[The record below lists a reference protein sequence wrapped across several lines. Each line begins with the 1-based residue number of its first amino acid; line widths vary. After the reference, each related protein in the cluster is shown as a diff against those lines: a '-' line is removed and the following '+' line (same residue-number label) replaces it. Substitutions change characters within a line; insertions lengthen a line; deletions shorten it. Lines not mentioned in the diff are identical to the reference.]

1 MCKHSMLEKMAIH
14 SNIVSQN
21 WVNTKKTHFSLWDF
35 ESQMWEVGA
44 VGEKAN
50 KDAKP
55 RGEEGEGCADNKTT
69 LSSLSWIFLS
79 WISGPHHCLSW
90 PPSPWFS
97 QEKTGLSQKE
107 CLRKHQVSLSIAALK
122 LWLTSLECYSLLWA
136 LGTPLPNSI
145 NMAWAL
151 PLKITWI
158 HCLGVQAPR
167 LDAIFLGAH
176 LGHFC
181 LSSLLP
187 AYP

>member
-1 MCKHSMLEKMAIH
+1 MGFWIP
-14 SNIVSQN
+14 N
-21 WVNTKKTHFSLWDF
+21 
-35 ESQMWEVGA
+35 VGS
-44 VGEKAN
+44 GGG
-50 KDAKP
+50 
-55 RGEEGEGCADNKTT
+55 RGERQTRMPSLEGRKERAALTT
-69 LSSLSWIFLS
+69 TPLSSLSWIFLS
-79 WISGPHHCLSW
+79 WISHPHHGLSW
-90 PPSPWFS
+90 PLSPWFS

-122 LWLTSLECYSLLWA
+122 IWLTSLEIYSLLWA

-145 NMAWAL
+145 NTAWAL
-151 PLKITWI
+151 PWKITWI

-176 LGHFC
+176 LGHIC